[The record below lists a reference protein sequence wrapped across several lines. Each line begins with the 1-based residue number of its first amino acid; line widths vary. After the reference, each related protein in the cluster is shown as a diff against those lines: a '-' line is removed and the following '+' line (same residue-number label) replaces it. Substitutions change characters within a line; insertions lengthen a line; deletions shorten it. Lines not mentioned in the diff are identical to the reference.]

1 MPKDKLKYP
10 KINKFKMAENKFY
23 WDYST
28 LSDILSIHKNAV
40 KTKESAE
47 LGDFTI
53 DFDNS
58 DNVVG
63 IAIENASKFF
73 EQMDVSK
80 EDLENIKNASIRVD
94 TRNPELAL
102 VWTFIKFPNKEEA
115 IPVPTPIIRKRPLV
129 I

>member
-94 TRNPELAL
+94 TRNPKLAL
-102 VWTFIKFPNKEEA
+102 VWTFIKFPN
-115 IPVPTPIIRKRPLV
+115 
-129 I
+129 